1 MPVRGTTII
10 FLLFFCGV
18 FFTGCVSEEESPVGT
33 ATQEERNHTPTIVSS
48 SINQKYLYA
57 RSLVPLEI
65 PGFVLESRA
74 KEPMTMWTE
83 PYHFR
88 GYYTPKNISE
98 FNGSVKSLSVDVFVY
113 SDREAALAWYHA
125 FETDSDGPLTIQ
137 GINTMYRFRGGV
149 AEIVFMKDDI
159 IILSSSVADRS
170 SAGSVP
176 EEGAARKAAVTG
188 AEMLIKNIS

>member
-10 FLLFFCGV
+10 FLILFCGLL
-18 FFTGCVSEEESPVGT
+18 FTGCVSPEDGPVGT
-33 ATQEERNHTPTIVSS
+33 AKPEVKNYTPTFVSS
-48 SINQKYLYA
+48 GENQRYAYA

-83 PYHFR
+83 PYHFHSLWIPENNSR
-88 GYYTPKNISE
+88 FDGP
-98 FNGSVKSLSVDVFVY
+98 VKSLSVDAFVY
-113 SDREAALAWYHA
+113 SDREAALAWLND

-137 GINTMYRFRGGV
+137 GINTTYRFRGGV
-149 AEIVFMKDDI
+149 AEIAFITNDV

-170 SAGSVP
+170 SAGFGSS
-176 EEGAARKAAVTG
+176 EGAAREAAVTG
-188 AEMLIKNIS
+188 TEILIKNVS